1 MQYILLA
8 AAVICMSAQQFVQK
22 EYNSKANRPK
32 TFMFSAFSSIAAMLM
47 FVATSGGKLTFETS
61 IFWYSIAFAAA
72 YMAATV
78 GLVFALRF
86 GSLAITSLIMSYSL
100 IIPTLYG
107 IIFLDENIGTVGII
121 GVIMLCLSLLLLN
134 AKKDQAKLSV
144 KWFVFLVMAFIG
156 NGMCSTIQKI
166 QQLNSGG
173 LYKSE
178 FMIIALAISAI
189 VLLVV
194 SFAAEKKESSLKLLI
209 KYSVPNGL
217 FNGAVNFLVMVLT
230 GLIPN
235 AILFPSMSAGGIVL
249 SLVMAL
255 FIYKERLS
263 VRQIIGY
270 VIGVTSVVL
279 LNL

>member
-8 AAVICMSAQQFVQK
+8 AALVCMSAQQFVQK
-22 EYNSKANRPK
+22 EYNGKVKKPK
-32 TFMFSAFSSIAAMLM
+32 MFMFVAFSSIAAMLI
-47 FVATSGGKLTFETS
+47 FIAASGGDLTFVPG
-61 IFWYSIAFAAA
+61 ILMYSAAFAGA
-72 YMAATV
+72 YIAATV

-86 GSLAITSLIMSYSL
+86 GSLAITSLVMSYSL

-107 IIFLDENIGTVGII
+107 ITFLDENIGTMGII
-121 GVIMLCLSLLLLN
+121 GVIMLCASLFLLN
-134 AKKDQAKLSV
+134 AKKEKAKVNV
-144 KWFVFLVMAFIG
+144 KWVIFLVMAFVG

-173 LYKSE
+173 EYKSE

-189 VLLVV
+189 TMLAV
-194 SFAAEKKESSLKLLI
+194 SFATERNKSDLKLLI

-217 FNGAVNFLVMVLT
+217 FNGAVNFLILVLT

-235 AILFPSMSAGGIVL
+235 AILFPSVSAGGIVL
-249 SLVMAL
+249 SLIMAL
-255 FIYKERLS
+255 LIYKEKLS
-263 VRQIIGY
+263 LQQKIGY
-270 VIGVTSVVL
+270 VIGTVSVIL

>member
-8 AAVICMSAQQFVQK
+8 AAVVCMSAQQFVQK
-22 EYNSKANRPK
+22 EYNGKVKKPK
-32 TFMFSAFSSIAAMLM
+32 MFMFVAFSSIAAMLI
-47 FVATSGGKLTFETS
+47 FIAASGGDLTFVPG
-61 IFWYSIAFAAA
+61 ILMYSAAFAGA
-72 YMAATV
+72 YIAATV

-86 GSLAITSLIMSYSL
+86 GSLAITSLVMSYSL

-107 IIFLDENIGTVGII
+107 ITFLDENIGTMGII
-121 GVIMLCLSLLLLN
+121 GVIMLCASLFLLN
-134 AKKDQAKLSV
+134 AKKEKAKVNV
-144 KWFVFLVMAFIG
+144 KWVIFLVMAFVG

-173 LYKSE
+173 EYKSE

-189 VLLVV
+189 TMLAV
-194 SFAAEKKESSLKLLI
+194 SFATERNKSDLKLLI

-217 FNGAVNFLVMVLT
+217 FNGAVNFLILVLT

-235 AILFPSMSAGGIVL
+235 AILFPSVSAGGIVL
-249 SLVMAL
+249 SLIMAL
-255 FIYKERLS
+255 LIYKEKLS
-263 VRQIIGY
+263 LQQKIGYIIGTAS
-270 VIGVTSVVL
+270 VIL